1 MVPFLPTAA
10 ELAGALAEL
19 LDDLQSELPASSVH
33 RARVGANIARI
44 LRRELTT
51 PPAHPPADDPSWE
64 DLAEAVRSELAIVKP
79 GYDAWEGE

>member
-1 MVPFLPTAA
+1 MPFLPTAA

-44 LRRELTT
+44 LQRELTT
-51 PPAHPPADDPSWE
+51 PSQPPADDPSWE
-64 DLAEAVRSELAIVKP
+64 DLAEAVRSELAVVKP

>member
-44 LRRELTT
+44 LRRELTM
-51 PPAHPPADDPSWE
+51 PAQPPADDSSWE

>member
-1 MVPFLPTAA
+1 MPFLPTAA

>member
-1 MVPFLPTAA
+1 MPYIPTAA

-19 LDDLQSELPASSVH
+19 LDDLQSELPSSSVH

-44 LRRELTT
+44 LQRELTT
-51 PPAHPPADDPSWE
+51 PAQPPTDDPSWD
-64 DLAEAVRSELAIVKP
+64 DLAEAVRNELAVVKP

>member
-79 GYDAWEGE
+79 GYDAWDGE

>member
-1 MVPFLPTAA
+1 MPYIPTAA

-19 LDDLQSELPASSVH
+19 FDDLQSELPASSVH

-44 LRRELTT
+44 LQRELTL
-51 PPAHPPADDPSWE
+51 PEPLPAEDPSWD
-64 DLAEAVRSELAIVKP
+64 DLVEAVRGDLAVVKP

>member
-51 PPAHPPADDPSWE
+51 PAQPPPDDSSWE

>member
-44 LRRELTT
+44 LQRELTT
-51 PPAHPPADDPSWE
+51 PAQPPADDPSWE
-64 DLAEAVRSELAIVKP
+64 DLAEAVRSELAVVKP